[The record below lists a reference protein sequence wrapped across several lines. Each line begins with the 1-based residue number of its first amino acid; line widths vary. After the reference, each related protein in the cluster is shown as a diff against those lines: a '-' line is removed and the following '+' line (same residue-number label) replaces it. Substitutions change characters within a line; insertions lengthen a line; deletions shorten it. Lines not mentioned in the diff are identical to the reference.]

1 MNMNKFVNLHWSH
14 PLHYMENTTVKHK
27 IHLKP
32 HYRIATR
39 DSLNSQ
45 VTKTHQPVNLRAQRQ
60 QMCSNSAPGRV
71 LPLHPHF
78 AISFSPSYKNLPSRI
93 YLIWLGVRHGL
104 IVQPDWSTTLDLP
117 ASASKHSRFDTFLTE

>member
-45 VTKTHQPVNLRAQRQ
+45 VTKTHQPVNLLGAAAADVLTQH
-60 QMCSNSAPGRV
+60 PGGLSLFIPILLSPF
-71 LPLHPHF
+71 LPR
-78 AISFSPSYKNLPSRI
+78 IGI
-93 YLIWLGVRHGL
+93 YLQEFI
-104 IVQPDWSTTLDLP
+104 
-117 ASASKHSRFDTFLTE
+117 